1 MSVGPGHGARDP
13 LANGGPRE
21 NDSCDSEMSLLVT
34 GSIGIDTVEAPWG
47 RVVDAL
53 GGSSI
58 YFAYAASFF
67 APVRLVGVVGEDCPD
82 DFLKPLHDNPN
93 IDMSGLEVRPAPRP
107 SAGTAGIRKTSISAT
122 PSASS

>member
-1 MSVGPGHGARDP
+1 
-13 LANGGPRE
+13 
-21 NDSCDSEMSLLVT
+21 MSLLVT